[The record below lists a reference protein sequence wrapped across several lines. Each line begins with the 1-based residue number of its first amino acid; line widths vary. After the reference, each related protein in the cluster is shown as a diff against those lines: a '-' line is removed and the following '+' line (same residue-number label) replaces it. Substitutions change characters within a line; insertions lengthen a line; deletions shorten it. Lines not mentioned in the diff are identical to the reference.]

1 MSYIQYRQTLPEVIS
16 DHTAPLSGA
25 TMMTLRSL
33 VEISKRTDERLIDFM
48 RSHGATIA
56 RMSIGLVF
64 IWFGLLK
71 VIGTSPVA
79 ALVEQLFPWIPA
91 SISLPAIGI
100 FEVALGVA
108 FMTGFALRITLALF
122 WLHMAGTFLVPVLQP
137 DLAFQGGNLLYLT
150 ATGEFVIKNLVL
162 ISAGLVIGGTLKKA
176 NEKQFSHSNTA
187 LSATKL

>member
-1 MSYIQYRQTLPEVIS
+1 
-16 DHTAPLSGA
+16 
-25 TMMTLRSL
+25 
-33 VEISKRTDERLIDFM
+33 M